1 MRRIVCQSSAPR
13 SWARVPLRDKTY
25 PDSQE
30 DAMKRTKRASQPRI
44 SGPRPIAADQ
54 LVKIQGG
61 ATAIEYG
68 LALLAP
74 PPNK

>member
-1 MRRIVCQSSAPR
+1 
-13 SWARVPLRDKTY
+13 
-25 PDSQE
+25 
-30 DAMKRTKRASQPRI
+30 MKRTKRTSQPRTP
-44 SGPRPIAADQ
+44 GPQPIAADQ

-74 PPNK
+74 PTR